1 MLRPPA
7 VDLAA
12 AARAALVA
20 EGVAEAAVVTIEA
33 CTSCEA
39 ERFYS
44 HRRDGEASG
53 RQGGLVWATP

>member
-1 MLRPPA
+1 MRGPA

-20 EGVAEAAVVTIEA
+20 EGVEDGAIVTVEA
-33 CTSCEA
+33 CTSCER

-44 HRRDGEASG
+44 YRRDGEACG
-53 RQGGLVWATP
+53 RQGGLVWATG

>member
-1 MLRPPA
+1 VLRPPA

-20 EGVAEAAVVTIEA
+20 EGVPEAAIATVEA

-39 ERFYS
+39 DRFFSY
-44 HRRDGEASG
+44 RRDGEDSG
-53 RQGGLVWATP
+53 RQAGLVWATA